1 MMVKAPVHTVLVIQS
16 LPSDEKQTGVELY
29 ADGIARYA
37 EYYANG
43 DSIYHRFFN
52 ASTKKE
58 FHDAIEYIVH
68 NTGYFRKGVI
78 LHIECHGLS
87 DKSGLYL
94 ADGSS
99 VMWDE
104 LKLPL
109 IKINVALENELYV
122 TMATCYGRYLH
133 ETIDISM
140 QAPFSGFLSASEI
153 IWDRETLEDYS
164 AFFEELVKARD
175 VFIAQERL
183 SKRGSKFYYKDI
195 ETMFNEL
202 IVTTIKSI
210 KEEDS
215 IARREYFDACRED
228 YNKFKQPGFPEFDEI
243 PVDQIFDLVKIGFV
257 KKYRNNFLFGKY
269 RK

>member
-1 MMVKAPVHTVLVIQS
+1 MAKAPVHTVLVIES
-16 LPSDEKQTGVELY
+16 LPSNERQTGTELY
-29 ADGIARYA
+29 ADVIARYA
-37 EYYANG
+37 EYHANG

-58 FHDAIEYIVH
+58 FQDAIEYIVQ
-68 NTGYFRKGVI
+68 NSGYFRKGVI
-78 LHIECHGLS
+78 FHIECHGLS
-87 DKSGLYL
+87 DKSGLCL

-99 VMWDE
+99 VLWDE

-109 IKINVALENELYV
+109 IKVNVALENELYV
-122 TMATCYGRYLH
+122 TMASCYGRYLH

-164 AFFEELVKARD
+164 TFFEELVKTRD
-175 VFIAQERL
+175 VFIAQELL
-183 SKRGSKFYYKDI
+183 SRRGSKFYYKDV

-210 KEEDS
+210 KEDS
-215 IARREYFDACRED
+215 IARREYFMHAE
-228 YNKFKQPGFPEFDEI
+228 
-243 PVDQIFDLVKIGFV
+243 KIIT
-257 KKYRNNFLFGKY
+257 R
-269 RK
+269 